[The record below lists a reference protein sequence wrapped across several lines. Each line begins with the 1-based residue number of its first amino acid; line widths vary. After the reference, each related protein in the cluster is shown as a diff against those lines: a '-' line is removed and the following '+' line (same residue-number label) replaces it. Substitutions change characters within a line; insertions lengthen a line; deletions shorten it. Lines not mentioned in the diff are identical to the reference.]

1 MLNSD
6 NSTQTCFPPAV
17 SPDFQNTITTLPLK
31 RLSKQHLM
39 VRRQKE
45 KLPQLIIFCN
55 IYTHHHFYT
64 INVQYASEYTCIK
77 VYSDDVFTFLSL
89 M

>member
-6 NSTQTCFPPAV
+6 NPTQTCFPPAV

-31 RLSKQHLM
+31 HLSKQHLM

-45 KLPQLIIFCN
+45 KLPQLIIKIPNLCVSVLQF
-55 IYTHHHFYT
+55 ISR
-64 INVQYASEYTCIK
+64 VKGMEQQQQKKYAK
-77 VYSDDVFTFLSL
+77 L
-89 M
+89 